1 MAIQIQPCDPI
12 AGPCILSPD
21 VFGDPRGYFKETFR
35 ASLLEPLGID
45 SFVQDNESRS
55 AKGVLRGLHY
65 QLAPHGQAKLVR
77 CLRGA
82 IFDVVVDIR
91 QDSPTFGKWVGYEL
105 SEDNHKMFFMPAGFA
120 HGFVTLRDDT
130 IVQYKQSQYYEPAA
144 ERGIRWD
151 DPELQINW
159 PVSQPQLSEKDKL
172 APSLRE
178 AENNFYWKP

>member
-1 MAIQIQPCDPI
+1 MAIEIQRCDAIP
-12 AGPCILSPD
+12 GPCILAPD

-35 ASLLEPLGID
+35 ASLLDPLGITG
-45 SFVQDNESRS
+45 FVQDNESRS
-55 AKGVLRGLHY
+55 GKGVLRGLHY
-65 QLAPHGQAKLVR
+65 QLEPHAQAKLVR

-91 QDSPTFGKWVGYEL
+91 QGSPTFGRWLGYEL
-105 SEDNHKMFFMPAGFA
+105 SEDNHQMFFVPAGFA

-130 IVQYKQSQYYEPAA
+130 IVQYKQSAYYAPDY

-151 DPELQINW
+151 DPEIAIDW
-159 PVSQPQLSEKDKL
+159 PVSHPQLSEKDKL

-178 AENNFYWKP
+178 AENNFHWQP

>member
-1 MAIQIQPCDPI
+1 MAIQIQACDPI
-12 AGPCILSPD
+12 PGPFILEPD

-35 ASLLEPLGID
+35 ASLLSSLGIE

-65 QLAPHGQAKLVR
+65 QLEPHAQAKLVR

-91 QDSPTFGKWVGYEL
+91 QGSPTFGKWLGYEL
-105 SEDNHKMFFMPAGFA
+105 SDDNHKMFFVPSGFA

-130 IVQYKQSQYYEPAA
+130 IVQYKQSHYYEPAA

-151 DPELQINW
+151 DSELAIAW

-178 AENNFYWKP
+178 AENNFHWTQ